1 MVDGL
6 RIRFDWRRGL
16 VDPLL
21 EASLRRAVV
30 GGVVG
35 KLVDVRGAVARHDG
49 DRFRWDALGLL
60 EQVRINAHLDDGCG
74 LDPLG
79 QLCVGDVVAVLAEH
93 GRPIVAPEQ
102 EVRVAAPAAVEERS
116 LEDHVGARPHR
127 LDGLVVG
134 GAQLGRRGGDASR
147 HLDDGPAGRLEL
159 GDVQA
164 LVSVTALLQELELRV
179 VAERLLDL
187 AARTRQL
194 ERDEVVAL
202 EEADEVRGADDQRAV
217 DQLHRSQPYRSAMS
231 ACLSR
236 RDYDSAMVAKR
247 RDSEGK
253 FSVGPTW
260 EGLVERQIRE
270 AMDEGAFDELPYSGE
285 RLPIEDDSAAGERAL
300 GFRVLRNAGV
310 APPWIEADKEVRELL
325 AAQDVL
331 LARAAAA
338 RTSPLAR
345 ARLRGAFE
353 RVVAEANRAIER
365 LNAEAPTDRQHRRP
379 LDPEAELARLE
390 AAFRS

>member
-1 MVDGL
+1 M
-6 RIRFDWRRGL
+6 
-16 VDPLL
+16 
-21 EASLRRAVV
+21 
-30 GGVVG
+30 
-35 KLVDVRGAVARHDG
+35 
-49 DRFRWDALGLL
+49 
-60 EQVRINAHLDDGCG
+60 
-74 LDPLG
+74 
-79 QLCVGDVVAVLAEH
+79 
-93 GRPIVAPEQ
+93 
-102 EVRVAAPAAVEERS
+102 AAPAAVEERR

-134 GAQLGRRGGDASR
+134 RAQLRGRGGDASR

-164 LVSVTALLQELELRV
+164 LVRVAALLQELELRI

-217 DQLHRSQPYRSAMS
+217 DQLHVQRYRPAVS

-236 RDYDSAMVAKR
+236 GRYDSAMVAKR
-247 RDSEGK
+247 RDGEGK
-253 FSVGPTW
+253 LSVGPTW
-260 EGLVERQIRE
+260 ESLVERQIRE
-270 AMDEGAFDELPYSGE
+270 AMDEGAFDDLPLPGRAAAARR
-285 RLPIEDDSAAGERAL
+285 RLGGGGAGARVPDAAECRRGAAVDRGGQGGPRAA
-300 GFRVLRNAGV
+300 RRAGR
-310 APPWIEADKEVRELL
+310 APGAG
-325 AAQDVL
+325 
-331 LARAAAA
+331 AAA

-345 ARLRGAFE
+345 ARLRRAFE

-390 AAFRS
+390 AAFGA

>member
-1 MVDGL
+1 MARAAG
-6 RIRFDWRRGL
+6 
-16 VDPLL
+16 VDPGL

-35 KLVDVRGAVARHDG
+35 ELVDVRGAVARHDG
-49 DRFRWDALGLL
+49 DRLGWDALGLL
-60 EQVRINAHLDDGCG
+60 EQVRVDAHLDDGRG
-74 LDPLG
+74 LDPPG
-79 QLCVGDVVAVLAEH
+79 QLRVGDVVAVLAEH

-102 EVRVAAPAAVEERS
+102 EVRVAAPAAVEERR

-134 GAQLGRRGGDASR
+134 RAQLGRRRGDASR

-164 LVSVTALLQELELRV
+164 LVLVAALLEELELRV

-217 DQLHRSQPYRSAMS
+217 DQLHRSQPYRSAVS

-236 RDYDSAMVAKR
+236 RRYDLGVVAKR
-247 RDSEGK
+247 RDGEGK
-253 FSVGPTW
+253 LSVGPTW

-325 AAQDVL
+325 AARDVL
-331 LARAAAA
+331 LARALPRVRRRWLVHGCAVRSSASSRR
-338 RTSPLAR
+338 RTD
-345 ARLRGAFE
+345 
-353 RVVAEANRAIER
+353 AIER
-365 LNAEAPTDRQHRRP
+365 LNQRRRRIGQHRRP